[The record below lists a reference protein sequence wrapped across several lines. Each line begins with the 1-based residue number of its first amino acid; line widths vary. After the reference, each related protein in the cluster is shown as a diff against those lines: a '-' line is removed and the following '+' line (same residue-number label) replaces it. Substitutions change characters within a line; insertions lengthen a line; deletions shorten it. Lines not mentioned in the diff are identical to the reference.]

1 MASMNDNPK
10 APHILNASS
19 NLVGFCFVVLTSI
32 KVLKLSHQ
40 TFIDDITIFSFMAF
54 AISSLFSFLSIRSQ
68 SKRRVVH
75 EKIADY
81 TFITG
86 LILIFATAALV
97 ALNIID

>member
-1 MASMNDNPK
+1 MTDNPK

-32 KVLKLSHQ
+32 KVLKLTHQ

-54 AISSLFSFLSIRSQ
+54 TFSAIFSFLSIRSR
-68 SKRRVVH
+68 SKRRGLY

-81 TFITG
+81 AFIIG
-86 LILIFATAALV
+86 LVLIFATATLV

>member
-1 MASMNDNPK
+1 MIDNTK

-32 KVLKLSHQ
+32 KVLKLTHQ

-54 AISSLFSFLSIRSQ
+54 TVSSIFSFLSIRSH
-68 SKRRVVH
+68 SKKSTLY
-75 EKIADY
+75 ENIADCA
-81 TFITG
+81 FIIG
-86 LILIFATAALV
+86 LILIFATATLV